1 MNSTQKVVEFIAI
14 GREILDGRVIDT
26 NSVWLAQQLKNL
38 GLVLRHAQKVDDDI
52 SRIIEAFET
61 ASRRADIIF
70 VCGGLGPTSDD
81 LTSEAF
87 AKFQHSEPVLNT
99 EAEIMVRAWLEKR
112 NRPVNEAQLK
122 QAILP
127 VGVEVIANNFG
138 TAPAFTFKERTRQ
151 WYFLPGVPRE
161 LQGIYEEKIK
171 SQMPKN
177 DHYQHYH
184 WVTQFTAESA
194 LQMDLKD
201 IISKLPKDFELAF
214 RTKFPENYISLFGDL
229 NSPEK
234 KQSFENFKKDI
245 SAILAPSTYAHGE
258 NPAEL
263 PELFF
268 EKLKSKKIILGF
280 VESCT
285 GGLNSNRISDI
296 SGASE
301 VLMGSWVT
309 YDNAMKLSLGVSA
322 DVLKSHG
329 AVSEECAREMALKGY
344 EKLRAQFP
352 DSSILVIS
360 TTGIAGPNGGTS
372 EKPVGLCQI
381 GLAFGHKSSPL
392 VVETHK
398 VQTPVTFERLQN
410 KLYFSQKSFTLAMKL
425 IDAQHK

>member
-1 MNSTQKVVEFIAI
+1 MSSAQKIVEFIAI

-26 NSVWLAQQLKNL
+26 NSVWLAQRLKNL
-38 GLVLRHAQKVDDDI
+38 GLVLRHAQKVDDEI
-52 SRIIEAFET
+52 SRIIEAFEI
-61 ASRRADIIF
+61 ASRRSEIIF
-70 VCGGLGPTSDD
+70 VSGGLGPTSDD

-87 AKFQHSEPVLNT
+87 AKFQHSEPVLNA

-112 NRPVNEAQLK
+112 KRPVNEAQLK
-122 QAILP
+122 QAVLP

-151 WYFLPGVPRE
+151 WFFLPGVPRE
-161 LQGIYEEKIK
+161 LQGIYEEKIQ
-171 SQMPKN
+171 SQMPRN
-177 DHYQHYH
+177 DDYRHYH

-194 LQMDLKD
+194 LQMDLKEL
-201 IISKLPKDFELAF
+201 ISKLPKDFELAF
-214 RTKFPENYISLFGDL
+214 RTKFPENYISLFGNLD
-229 NSPEK
+229 SPEK
-234 KQSFENFKKDI
+234 IQSFESLKKEI
-245 SAILAPSTYAHGE
+245 TEILAPSTYTHGE
-258 NPAEL
+258 NPSEL

-268 EKLKSKKIILGF
+268 EKLKSKNIILAF

-285 GGLNSNRISDI
+285 GGLNSSRISDI

-322 DVLKSHG
+322 EILKSHG

-344 EKLRAQFP
+344 EKLKVQFP
-352 DSSILVIS
+352 ESSILVIS

-372 EKPVGLCQI
+372 EKPVGLCHV
-381 GLAFGHKSSPL
+381 GLAFGRKQSS
-392 VVETHK
+392 VIVETHK

-410 KLYFSQKSFTLAMKL
+410 KLYFSQKSLTLALKL
-425 IDAQHK
+425 IDA